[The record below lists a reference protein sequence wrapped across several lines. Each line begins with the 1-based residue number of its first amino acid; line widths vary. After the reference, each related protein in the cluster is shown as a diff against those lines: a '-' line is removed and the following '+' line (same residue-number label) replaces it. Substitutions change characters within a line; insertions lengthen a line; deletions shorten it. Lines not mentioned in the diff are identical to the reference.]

1 MPWCSWSVLCG
12 MFVLKAAASATVVSS
27 VHGQHQSNAYTW
39 QPDYT
44 LGPGSR
50 CPGRTILWH
59 NITQNTSFICWYQ
72 CVILWF
78 VCVKTVSILIF
89 NRCYAGASPV
99 VTLDESPVF
108 PGKLWTRLQVGG
120 TTDCVPSLYHLG
132 WVHGWSVMLGT
143 KLFEYYHVEQWAAD
157 YDLSRT
163 AAALSWI
170 TSVLFWWHKL

>member
-59 NITQNTSFICWYQ
+59 NLTQNTSFKCCY
-72 CVILWF
+72 
-78 VCVKTVSILIF
+78 VCTIYNFIRTVSVSMLIF

-120 TTDCVPSLYHLG
+120 TTDWIPSLYHLG
-132 WVHGWSVMLGT
+132 RVHGWSVMLGT
-143 KLFEYYHVEQWAAD
+143 KLFGYYHGEQWAAD

-170 TSVLFWWHKL
+170 TSVLLLMT